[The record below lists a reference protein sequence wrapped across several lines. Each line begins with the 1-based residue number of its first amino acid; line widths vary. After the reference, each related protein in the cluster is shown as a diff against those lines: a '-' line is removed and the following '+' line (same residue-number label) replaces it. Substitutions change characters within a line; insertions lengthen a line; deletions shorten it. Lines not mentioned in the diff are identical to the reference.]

1 MRFKSLTM
9 VYDFLQVI
17 HIKRCQSTRNDH
29 LPMYI
34 LFTIIYLLQ
43 EQKLNPR
50 NYSEQVTIMIIFA
63 KANDHYVHMH
73 AKIQYLI
80 LHRFLQLISSR
91 FG

>member
-1 MRFKSLTM
+1 MRFKSLTR

-17 HIKRCQSTRNDH
+17 HIKMRQTTKNDH
-29 LPMYI
+29 LLMYI

-50 NYSEQVTIMIIFA
+50 NYSGHVTIMIIFA
-63 KANDHYVHMH
+63 QANDNDVHMD

-80 LHRFLQLISSR
+80 LHRFLHLISSK

>member
-1 MRFKSLTM
+1 MRFTSLTR

-17 HIKRCQSTRNDH
+17 HIKRRQSTKNDH
-29 LPMYI
+29 LAMYI

-43 EQKLNPR
+43 EQKLNHR
-50 NYSEQVTIMIIFA
+50 NYSKQVTIMIIFA
-63 KANDHYVHMH
+63 QANYHDVHMH